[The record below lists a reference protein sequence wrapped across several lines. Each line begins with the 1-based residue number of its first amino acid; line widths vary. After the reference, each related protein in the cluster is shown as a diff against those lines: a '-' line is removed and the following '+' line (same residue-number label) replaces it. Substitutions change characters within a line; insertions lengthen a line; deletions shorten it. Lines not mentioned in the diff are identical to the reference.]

1 MGMGLKQLGKMME
14 HPNQSQ
20 PNPGLRADGTP
31 QCSNE
36 IGFSVSDEYEYSAIQ
51 IVLTF
56 GQKRIFPN
64 IRFLAECSVIWPNIR
79 YLAEYLGI
87 LEGFRTYKFQILTY
101 FLQNQTLL
109 ANIGPNIRKN
119 T

>member
-1 MGMGLKQLGKMME
+1 MDLS
-14 HPNQSQ
+14 PW
-20 PNPGLRADGTP
+20 PTIR

-36 IGFSVSDEYEYSAIQ
+36 TGFSVSDEYEYSAIQ